1 MGRNIKNGGKVVK
14 SFENANFGGGVAL
27 KPYVQPLF
35 WVRLH

>member
-14 SFENANFGGGVAL
+14 SFENANFGGGGL